1 MSIATDVRAYA
12 DAALEQGKTA
22 LTQATNTVNTVNKRV
37 AADAPKPAFAALGAA
52 DLVAETVTKRVE
64 GLPAEAAA
72 NVTKV
77 QETSKAAIAKAQ
89 ADTLAKVSELRA
101 KFDAR
106 VESAKGLRTFDVQ
119 AAAKGAAEGYVTTAK
134 NLYGALVERGEA
146 KAAELRKDP
155 RLAKLLGEVTGAA
168 ETVTAQVENVVENV
182 VETVVE
188 TVKSANPAARKPA
201 APKPAAAKA
210 PAAKATKAPAKKA
223 PAKKAAPSV

>member
-89 ADTLAKVSELRA
+89 AAVDAAVRRQNAAVQVVYEDEGRITDFQDDHWQLLVAPLANRRSTVFSL
-101 KFDAR
+101 F
-106 VESAKGLRTFDVQ
+106 
-119 AAAKGAAEGYVTTAK
+119 AAK
-134 NLYGALVERGEA
+134 
-146 KAAELRKDP
+146 
-155 RLAKLLGEVTGAA
+155 
-168 ETVTAQVENVVENV
+168 Q
-182 VETVVE
+182 
-188 TVKSANPAARKPA
+188 KSN
-201 APKPAAAKA
+201 
-210 PAAKATKAPAKKA
+210 
-223 PAKKAAPSV
+223 

>member
-22 LTQATNTVNTVNKRV
+22 LTQATATVNTVNKRV

-64 GLPAEAAA
+64 ALPAEAAA

-89 ADTLAKVSELRA
+89 ADTLAKVAELRA

-119 AAAKGAAEGYVTTAK
+119 SAAKGAAEGYVTTAK

-168 ETVTAQVENVVENV
+168 ETVTAQVESVVEN
-182 VETVVE
+182 VVE
-188 TVKSANPAARKPA
+188 TVKSANPVARKPA